1 LFSCLAAAADFLSVL
16 IAWEL
21 TAQWNHFSRAGA
33 GWHRFEPALAAAL
46 AFATAAWFLGGYR
59 SFRICRA
66 AEELWFVA
74 QATGA
79 GGVLLTAWSW
89 VVHHDLPAPGEVAV
103 LLFAGGA
110 LVSTERAGLR
120 AGLRWARRRGYNLRY
135 YLIAGT
141 GERARAIAEQLGAEP
156 SWGIRVIGYLGGTNR
171 AENAAP
177 PSHVIGML
185 PDLDD
190 ILATRVV
197 DAVIFATED
206 LGSPSWRDALLCCR
220 RLGIPALVDLEPL
233 EEMRGYLKISALGS
247 SPLLVIGQTRLA
259 GHQLLLKRGFDIV
272 LAGMGIA
279 ITAPLMA
286 CITLLLR
293 LTTPGPALFRQKRVG
308 MNGRTFTM
316 YKFRTMVEDAERLQP
331 AMAGENEMDG
341 PVFKI
346 RRDPGVT
353 PLGRVLR
360 RLSLDELPQL
370 WNVLLGD
377 MSLVGPRPPLPHE
390 VRQYRGWQRRRLS
403 VRPGITCLW
412 QVKGR
417 NRIGFDGWMKLDL
430 EYIDNWSWWLDFKI
444 LLRTLPAMVR
454 GQ

>member
-1 LFSCLAAAADFLSVL
+1 
-16 IAWEL
+16 
-21 TAQWNHFSRAGA
+21 
-33 GWHRFEPALAAAL
+33 
-46 AFATAAWFLGGYR
+46 
-59 SFRICRA
+59 
-66 AEELWFVA
+66 
-74 QATGA
+74 
-79 GGVLLTAWSW
+79 
-89 VVHHDLPAPGEVAV
+89 
-103 LLFAGGA
+103 
-110 LVSTERAGLR
+110 
-120 AGLRWARRRGYNLRY
+120 
-135 YLIAGT
+135 
-141 GERARAIAEQLGAEP
+141 
-156 SWGIRVIGYLGGTNR
+156 
-171 AENAAP
+171 
-177 PSHVIGML
+177 
-185 PDLDD
+185 
-190 ILATRVV
+190 
-197 DAVIFATED
+197 
-206 LGSPSWRDALLCCR
+206 
-220 RLGIPALVDLEPL
+220 LVDLEPL

-247 SPLLVIGQTRLA
+247 SPLLLIGQTRLA
-259 GHQLLLKRGFDIV
+259 GHQLLLKRGFDIA

-286 CITLLLR
+286 CIALVLR

-417 NRIGFDGWMKLDL
+417 NRIGFDSWMKLDL